1 MIRKKLLDAALGTG
15 VGRAVGHAVY
25 NTFGRTRSR
34 SQSLSTSFFRNIA
47 QLRALEGPLADIP
60 ARGRIRIL
68 NAASSTGCE
77 AFSLAG
83 YLVDRFPA
91 LDWSIDAL
99 DISMEAV
106 AMANAA
112 VYPASGL
119 PGAMDDDLARIAN
132 LLFIRNGDELGVD
145 PRIRERIRFAHG
157 DALSQEMGA
166 GGPYDLVLG
175 QNFMIHMAPDTAAT
189 AFANLVGAMRDDG
202 ALFIHGID
210 LDLKQ
215 GLVARHHLAPVDW
228 RIAEIHDED
237 KVRRNAWPMYYWGL
251 EPLDRA
257 HPHFAARYASIYR
270 KAAPALTTR

>member
-1 MIRKKLLDAALGTG
+1 MIRKTLLDAALGTG
-15 VGRAVGHAVY
+15 IGRAVGHAIY
-25 NTFGRTRSR
+25 NTYGRTRSR

-77 AFSLAG
+77 AFSLGG
-83 YLVDRFPA
+83 YLADQFPD

-99 DISMEAV
+99 DISPEAV

-119 PGAMDDDLARIAN
+119 PAAMDDDLARVRD
-132 LLFIRNGDELGVD
+132 LLFIRSGAELGVN
-145 PRIRERIRFAHG
+145 PAIRQRIRFAEG
-157 DALSQEMGA
+157 DALSAEMAA
-166 GGPYDLVLG
+166 GGPYDIVLG
-175 QNFMIHMAPDTAAT
+175 QNFMIHMDPDRAAS
-189 AFANLVGAMRDDG
+189 AFANLVSAMRDDG
-202 ALFIHGID
+202 ALFVHGVD

-215 GLVARHHLAPVDW
+215 NLVARHGLAPVDW

-237 KVRRNAWPMYYWGL
+237 HVRRNAWPFYYWGL

-257 HPHFAARYASIYR
+257 HRQFATRYASIYR
-270 KAAPALTTR
+270 KAL